1 MLSSKLIAIL
11 LAVYVGIMGVCI
23 WEKNWARATYWLG
36 ASLIQVGILNM
47 K

>member
-1 MLSSKLIAIL
+1 MLSNKLIAGL
-11 LAVYVGIMGVCI
+11 LLIYCVIMGTCI
-23 WEKNWARATYWLG
+23 WEKNWARACYWLG